1 MLSKYQT
8 QLTLA
13 NEQITE
19 MKTKISASE
28 EMQRLFTIRLRE
40 ITTLISRKTIGAAEK
55 DKLTKETDEI
65 KDKLEA

>member
-1 MLSKYQT
+1 
-8 QLTLA
+8 
-13 NEQITE
+13 

-40 ITTLISRKTIGAAEK
+40 ITTLISRKTIQAGEK